1 MRRGVAKE
9 FWGKRPHHAQAGY
22 EEVYVEVM
30 KLLPKNKGI
39 RFLDL
44 GCGIGNLEKFLWE
57 EGYTNILAVNH
68 SEKLL
73 EIARKNL
80 PQYKYQI
87 MDVSRPFC
95 FDDNSFDVVA
105 CLEVLQHNKNPF
117 EVLSEAIRVG
127 KKVILSIP
135 NGFWSELRTFNR
147 KKIFGVPNFIHPTE
161 VILRNAIH
169 YLGGEVEVWNYHY
182 GKWGAV
188 RKIHPRFLSSRFI
201 ILIKKK

>member
-135 NGFWSELRTFNR
+135 NGFWSELRTSTVKRSLVFL
-147 KKIFGVPNFIHPTE
+147 ILFIL
-161 VILRNAIH
+161 LRL
-169 YLGGEVEVWNYHY
+169 YLGMPY
-182 GKWGAV
+182 
-188 RKIHPRFLSSRFI
+188 I
-201 ILIKKK
+201 ILGEKLRCGIIIMESGEQLGKFIRGF